1 MIRRG
6 LSVCRRDGEK
16 SYHRGTEKK
25 WRKASHAPCAR
36 TAISLEDSLIVGVEG
51 GR

>member
-16 SYHRGTEKK
+16 SYHRGTDKK
-25 WRKASHAPCAR
+25 WRKVSHAPRAC
-36 TAISLEDSLIVGVEG
+36 TAIALEDSLIVGVEG